1 VRVIIVRVHGIHG
14 LRAPAVRRVRWRP
27 LGSMVLVA
35 AVTVAAVAGVREIRG
50 GAGNRVDH
58 TTSRTPPPLLTAA
71 GPPPG
76 PVLPVWSAATDDL
89 AGQPPPVGQVAYGIV
104 SGQVIVAS
112 GRGLDVLDSRTG
124 RPRWHLYREGW
135 TLDGWA
141 GTGSELAAYFEW
153 SGDSATHLLISLDA
167 ATGAELWQSGTAAP
181 AGVEQYSLR
190 WPAAAAAFLATRDTR
205 TLEALASRTGRVL
218 WTRALPRGCTL
229 AGPAPFGSGGDDA
242 VALLPGSCAGQQRV
256 IAYDPADGRI
266 RWSVPA
272 ASTAGATVIVRQ
284 GISAI
289 WDGSV
294 LRVLDA
300 LGRPLLL
307 QPGGNTCDQVCFIA
321 VAAGHVL
328 VNYSPDGMTQLLR
341 AVDTGTGAP
350 AWSRPAAAYQAVTDA
365 GGRVYALRSVLADG
379 LLPAA
384 LDVVNPADGQMMTTA
399 LPLSFE
405 PGATDQPWLAA
416 AGGLLFAGY
425 PLAFA
430 GPAGGARVVAL
441 RSAPPG
447 AGPAELGGVP
457 PAAWPDACSLLDDAS
472 ITSVVSAL
480 PYDRQPEPA
489 PVAGLHSAAA
499 CRYVP
504 QEADPDAGTDAIVI
518 SVGWVAASP
527 AQAAGLLADVRFTYQ
542 AVQRLPYI
550 GDEAYDLGGPGGPV
564 AVRVGRVI
572 VLVQAS
578 QDLGA
583 TTQLARAAALKLRQ
597 GG

>member
-1 VRVIIVRVHGIHG
+1 
-14 LRAPAVRRVRWRP
+14 
-27 LGSMVLVA
+27 M
-35 AVTVAAVAGVREIRG
+35 
-50 GAGNRVDH
+50 
-58 TTSRTPPPLLTAA
+58 SRIPPPLLTDA

-89 AGQPPPVGQVAYGIV
+89 AGQPPPVGQVGYGMVDGQIV
-104 SGQVIVAS
+104 VAS
-112 GRGLDVLDSRTG
+112 GLGLQVLDSRTG
-124 RPRWHLYREGW
+124 QARWHLYRDGW

-141 GTGSELAAYFEW
+141 GTGGELAAYFDW
-153 SGDSATHLLISLDA
+153 SGDAATHLLISLDA
-167 ATGAELWQSGTAAP
+167 ATGAELWQSGTVQP

-190 WPAAAAAFLATRDTR
+190 WPAGPAAFLVTRDAR

-218 WTRALPRGCTL
+218 WTRGLPPGCTL
-229 AGPAPFGSGGDDA
+229 ASPAPFGSGGDDA
-242 VALLPGSCAGQQRV
+242 VALLPGSCEHEQRV
-256 IAYDPADGRI
+256 IAFDPSDGRI
-266 RWSVPA
+266 RWSVRA
-272 ASTAGATVIVRQ
+272 ASTAGATVIVRR

-300 LGRPLLL
+300 RGQPLLV
-307 QPGGNTCDQVCFIA
+307 QSGGDTCDQVCFLA

-328 VNYSPDGMTQLLR
+328 VNYSPDGMSQLLR
-341 AVDTGTGAP
+341 AIDAGTGA
-350 AWSRPAAAYQAVTDA
+350 AVWSRPAAAYQAVTDA

-384 LDVVNPADGQMMTTA
+384 LDVVNPSDGQMTTAA

-441 RSAPPG
+441 RSAPSG
-447 AGPAELGGVP
+447 LGPAELGGVP
-457 PAAWPDACSLLDDAS
+457 PGDWPDACRLLSDAS
-472 ITSVVSAL
+472 ITSVVPSL
-480 PYDRQPEPA
+480 PYDRQPEPV
-489 PVAGLHSAAA
+489 PVAGLRSAAA
-499 CRYVP
+499 CRYVS
-504 QEADPDAGTDAIVI
+504 QDSDPDAGADAIVI
-518 SVGWVAASP
+518 SVGWVAATA
-527 AQAAGLLADVRFTYQ
+527 AQAAGLLADVRYTYQ
-542 AVQRLPYI
+542 AVQRLPFI

-564 AVRVGRVI
+564 AVRVGKVI
-572 VLVQAS
+572 VLVQVS

-583 TTQLARAAALKLRQ
+583 ATQLARAAALKLRQ